1 MDIVHSVFYL
11 LISFSFFLSNPT
23 LLLVHSQLQPISND
37 TQMQVYI
44 VHVQKPDS
52 TSFRRF
58 KDRKEWYASFLPNT
72 TLDSG
77 KPRMIY
83 AYRRAIRGFAAWL
96 TAQEAE
102 AMKSM
107 DGVLVAYSDFE
118 YDAQTTYTPQFLGLN
133 AWEDGIWYDSQYGA
147 GQIIGVIDTG
157 FKPGHPSF
165 RDTDVNPPPGTW
177 NGSCYWKQSV
187 CNNKLIGAV
196 GYRFG
201 RTVSP
206 EDNNGHGTHT
216 ASTAAGNFVDDAHV
230 LGMARGTASGT
241 APKAHLAIYKVLH
254 NTKTATGTVAK
265 AFASDTL
272 RGIDEAIRNHVNVLS
287 MSLGTVTHQLHAN
300 PIAIASYAAITE
312 GIVPVAC
319 AMNEGPYKS
328 IIAND
333 APWILTVGASTT
345 DRRIRAIVKLGNGME
360 FFGETAY
367 QPEGFNSTQLPL
379 VYPGVLQTQKT
390 LNCKKGSMDT
400 FDVKGKIVLCG
411 VGHISNIEK
420 GEVVKAAGGAAMIL
434 MNQPWNGN
442 TTYAEPH
449 VIPTAHVSF
458 SDAWKILTYFNSMPD
473 VTAAIIF
480 NGTQYGAR
488 PSPSVA
494 FFSSRGPSLMNG
506 NIIKPDVIAPGVNV
520 LAAWPFEVG
529 PKPDQH
535 LQPTTHTF
543 NFDSGTSMATPHVA
557 GIVAMLKNNHPDWSP
572 AAIKSAIM
580 TTAYMVDA
588 DGNPIGDDSKPAG
601 TPASAYAMGSGHVD
615 PLAANDP
622 GLVYDLH
629 YYDYIHYLCG
639 MGFTDA
645 QVGAIGRGSVQCSK
659 VRAIS
664 PEQLNYPSMAVY
676 LSASTTQ
683 VTVDRTVT
691 NVGDAVSTYEV
702 KYDEPEGVRVEV
714 TPDTLQFSRAG
725 QMKDFQVTLSVE
737 PGSPTV
743 RMAGQV
749 FEGQMAWVS
758 GKYYVRSPIAVTIQ

>member
-1 MDIVHSVFYL
+1 
-11 LISFSFFLSNPT
+11 
-23 LLLVHSQLQPISND
+23 
-37 TQMQVYI
+37 MQVYI

-77 KPRMIY
+77 KPRMVY
-83 AYRRAIRGFAAWL
+83 AYRQAISGFAAWL
-96 TAQEAE
+96 TSQEVE
-102 AMKSM
+102 AMKST
-107 DGVLVAYSDFE
+107 DGVLVAYPDSE
-118 YDAQTTYTPQFLGLN
+118 YDAQTTYTPEFLGLN
-133 AWEDGIWYDSQYGA
+133 AWEDGVWYDSQYGA

-165 RDTDVNPPPGTW
+165 RDTDVNPPPETW
-177 NGSCYWKQSV
+177 NGSCYWKHSV

-196 GYRFG
+196 GYKHG

-206 EDNNGHGTHT
+206 EDKNGHGTHT

-254 NTKTATGTVAK
+254 ITKTASTGTVVK
-265 AFASDTL
+265 ALVSDTL

-287 MSLGTVTHQLHAN
+287 MSLGLEKQRLHADS
-300 PIAIASYAAITE
+300 IAIGSYAAITK
-312 GIVPVAC
+312 GIVPVA
-319 AMNEGPYKS
+319 AAANAGPFAS
-328 IIAND
+328 VIAND

-360 FFGETAY
+360 LFGETAY

-379 VYPGVLQTQKT
+379 VYPGVRKTQKT
-390 LNCKKGSMDT
+390 LNCLNGSMDT

-411 VGHISNIEK
+411 VGHITNIEK
-420 GEVVKAAGGAAMIL
+420 GEIVKAAGGAAMIL

-442 TTYAEPH
+442 TTFSEPH

-458 SDAWKILTYFNSMPD
+458 SDAWKIITYFNSTPNG
-473 VTAAIIF
+473 TAAITF
-480 NGTQYGAR
+480 NGTQYGVQ

-494 FFSSRGPSLMNG
+494 YFSSRGPSLMNG
-506 NIIKPDVIAPGVNV
+506 NIIKPDVIAPGVNI

-529 PKPDQH
+529 PKPNH
-535 LQPTTHTF
+535 TLPPTTHTF
-543 NFDSGTSMATPHVA
+543 NFESGTSMATPHVA

-580 TTAYMVDA
+580 TTAYTVDVN
-588 DGNPIGDDSKPAG
+588 GKPIGDDSKPMG

-615 PLAANDP
+615 PTAANNP
-622 GLVYDLH
+622 GLIYDLH
-629 YYDYIHYLCG
+629 HQDYIHYLCG
-639 MGFTDA
+639 MGFTDK
-645 QVGAIGRGSVQCSK
+645 QVEAIGRGKVQCSK

-664 PEQLNYPSMAVY
+664 PEQLNYPSIAVY
-676 LSASTTQ
+676 LSANTTE
-683 VTVDRTVT
+683 VTVNRTVT
-691 NVGDAVSTYEV
+691 NVGDAVTSYEV

-714 TPDTLQFSRAG
+714 TPDMLEFSRAG
-725 QMKDFQVTLSVE
+725 QMKDFRVKLSIK

-749 FEGQMAWVS
+749 VEGQMAWSS
-758 GKYYVRSPIAVTIQ
+758 GKYYVRSPIVVTMQ

>member
-1 MDIVHSVFYL
+1 
-11 LISFSFFLSNPT
+11 
-23 LLLVHSQLQPISND
+23 
-37 TQMQVYI
+37 MQVYI

-77 KPRMIY
+77 KPRMVY
-83 AYRRAIRGFAAWL
+83 AYRHAISGFAAWL
-96 TAQEAE
+96 TSQEVE
-102 AMKSM
+102 AMKST
-107 DGVLVAYSDFE
+107 DGVLVAYPDSE

-133 AWEDGIWYDSQYGA
+133 AWEDGVWYDSQYGA
-147 GQIIGVIDTG
+147 GQVIGVIDSG

-165 RDTDVNPPPGTW
+165 RDTDVNPPPETW

-196 GYRFG
+196 GYMSG
-201 RTVSP
+201 RVVPPDDDS
-206 EDNNGHGTHT
+206 GHGTHT
-216 ASTAAGNFVDDAHV
+216 ASTAGGNFVDDAHV

-254 NTKTATGTVAK
+254 NNKTATGTVAK
-265 AFASDTL
+265 ALDSDTL

-287 MSLGTVTHQLHAN
+287 MSLGKVKKPLYKN
-300 PIAIASYAAITE
+300 GIAIGSYVAITK
-312 GIVPVAC
+312 GIVPVAS
-319 AMNEGPYKS
+319 AGNEGPYES
-328 IIAND
+328 LIGND

-360 FFGETAY
+360 LFGETAY

-411 VGHISNIEK
+411 VGQISSTEK
-420 GEVVKAAGGAAMIL
+420 GEVVKAAGGAAMIV
-434 MNQPWNGN
+434 MNRPWNGS
-442 TTYAEPH
+442 TTPAKPH
-449 VIPTAHVSF
+449 IIPAAHVSF
-458 SDAWKILTYFNSMPD
+458 TDAWKIVTYFNSTPNG
-473 VTAAIIF
+473 TAAIIF
-480 NGTQYGAR
+480 NGTRVGVR
-488 PSPSVA
+488 PAPSVA
-494 FFSSRGPSLMNG
+494 SFSSRGPSLMNG

-529 PKPDQH
+529 PKPNHH
-535 LQPTTHTF
+535 LRASSHTF
-543 NFDSGTSMATPHVA
+543 NFNSGTSMATPHVA
-557 GIVAMLKNNHPDWSP
+557 GIVAMLRNNHPDWSP

-580 TTAYMVDA
+580 TTAYTVDA
-588 DGNPIGDDSKPAG
+588 DRNPIGDDFNSTG

-615 PLAANDP
+615 PSAANDP
-622 GLVYDLH
+622 GLIYDLH
-629 YYDYIHYLCG
+629 HYDYIHYLCG
-639 MGFTDA
+639 MGFTDK
-645 QVGAIGRGSVQCSK
+645 QVGAIGGGSVQCSK

-664 PEQLNYPSMAVY
+664 PEQLNYPSIAVY
-676 LSASTTQ
+676 LSANTTE
-683 VTVDRTVT
+683 VTVNRTVT
-691 NVGDAVSTYEV
+691 NVGDAVTTYNV
-702 KYDEPEGVRVEV
+702 KYDEPEGVRVDV
-714 TPDTLQFSRAG
+714 APDRLQFSRSR
-725 QMKDFQVTLSVE
+725 QMKDFRVTLSIK
-737 PGSPTV
+737 PGRPTV

-749 FEGQMAWVS
+749 VEGQMAWSS